1 MAADRGRE
9 PAPPAPAPAPARPS
23 APAGPNNVIAAGCR
37 VTGNLT
43 LAGSLRLG
51 GEVLGDV
58 HCEGTLVVDAAGKIR
73 GRITA
78 RDMIVA
84 GSLIGEIAAAGR
96 IEISAGGRVQGSIFA
111 PSMRVEGNAVLDGDL
126 LIAPERSPA
135 HIERAKVLSVLT
147 DAPASAPTGAAG

>member
-1 MAADRGRE
+1 MAADKGKTA
-9 PAPPAPAPAPARPS
+9 PPPAPAPAKPA

-37 VTGNLT
+37 VTGNLI

-58 HCEGTLVVDAAGKIR
+58 RCEGTLVVEATGKIR
-73 GRITA
+73 GRISA
-78 RDMIVA
+78 AEIQVA
-84 GSLIGEIAAAGR
+84 GALTGEIAATRR
-96 IEISAGGRVQGSIFA
+96 IEVSAGGRVEGSIFA
-111 PSMRVEGNAVLDGDL
+111 PSMRVEGNAVIEGDL

-147 DAPASAPTGAAG
+147 GPATPPAAGAPG